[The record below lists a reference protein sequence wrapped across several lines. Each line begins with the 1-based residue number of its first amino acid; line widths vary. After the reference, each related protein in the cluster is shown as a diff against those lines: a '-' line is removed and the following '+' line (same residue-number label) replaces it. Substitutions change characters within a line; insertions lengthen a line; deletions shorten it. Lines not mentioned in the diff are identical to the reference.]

1 MGNLTDFFAAGG
13 GGGGGIGKAIT
24 VGDYTYANSWDIDTF
39 TSAKF
44 SGTNPHAQNALTDGA
59 WHPNSNHP
67 NAYYAA
73 PTANNT
79 YITVADITGAAN
91 GGGLYTVA
99 GSKTGTSSQSSG
111 MTVRLTIDGG
121 TAVEH
126 SFYSVAKPHY
136 WHVMGKA
143 FTTSSMNTNSGQ
155 GSRGSANTQGVSV
168 PGYYNSSAYAVKTIY
183 DNYDTT
189 TDTYYIGSQWYE
201 AMMLHTI
208 DASTAAQAGYPFL
221 HFTTSCKVEIKAA
234 TATNTFGAAQILTF

>member
-1 MGNLTDFFAAGG
+1 MSNLTDFFAAGG

-44 SGTNPHAQNALTDGA
+44 SGINVHAQVGLTKGA

-99 GSKTGTSSQSSG
+99 GSKTGTTSQSGG

-121 TAVEH
+121 TPVEH
-126 SFYSVAKPHY
+126 SFYSATKPHY

-143 FTTSSMNTNSGQ
+143 FTTSSASSIEARSG
-155 GSRGSANTQGVSV
+155 GNTQGVSM
-168 PGYYNSSAYAVKTIY
+168 PGRGNISGYQARTIY

-189 TDTYYIGSQWYE
+189 TGTYYIDNYYYE
-201 AMMLHTI
+201 SMMLHTI

>member
-44 SGTNPHAQNALTDGA
+44 SGANPHGQNSLTKGM

-99 GSKTGTSSQSSG
+99 GSKTGTSSQNAG

-121 TAVEH
+121 TPVEH
-126 SFYSVAKPHY
+126 SFLSITRSHY

-143 FTTSSMNTNSGQ
+143 FTTSSMNTYSSQ
-155 GSRGSANTQGVSV
+155 GSRGSGNTQGVSMA
-168 PGYYNSSAYAVKTIY
+168 GYYNNASYATKTIY
-183 DNYDTT
+183 DNYDTA
-189 TDTYYIGSQWYE
+189 TDTYYISNTYYE

-234 TATNTFGAAQILTF
+234 TATSTFGAAQILTF